1 MEQRASVL
9 KRPLWTTREL
19 LTAMVI
25 AVVFGIA
32 VVSSTY
38 LYAAVLGLGIF
49 ARSAATGLFFL
60 PAAFAAYVLRKPGA
74 VLLVCVVS
82 GLVAIPF
89 TPYGLLVLGIGGLT
103 GVIGELATWI
113 VTRYRYFGLPRL
125 AATGALAGLIEFG
138 SVLASSLRSTPLTPE
153 LAALA
158 TALSVGAFVAATLA
172 GYALANAVQRT
183 GVLANTALGRERMEV
198 Q

>member
-1 MEQRASVL
+1 MEQVQPI
-9 KRPLWTTREL
+9 KRPLWSTREL
-19 LTAMVI
+19 LIAMVI
-25 AVVFGIA
+25 AVVFGIV

-89 TPYGLLVLGIGGLT
+89 TPYGLLVLGIGALT
-103 GVIGELATWI
+103 GIIGEIATLI
-113 VTRYRYFGLPRL
+113 VTRYRSFGLPRL
-125 AATGALAGLIEFG
+125 LATGALAGLIEFG
-138 SVLASSLRSTPLTPE
+138 SVLASSLRTTPLTVPTVI
-153 LAALA
+153 LA
-158 TALSVGAFVAATLA
+158 TSLSVGAFVLASLAA
-172 GYALANAVQRT
+172 YALANAVQRT
-183 GVLANTALGRERMEV
+183 GVLANTALGREMMEA

>member
-1 MEQRASVL
+1 MEQVQPL

-19 LTAMVI
+19 LIAMVI
-25 AVVFGIA
+25 AVVFG
-32 VVSSTY
+32 VVMVSSTY

-74 VLLVCVVS
+74 VFLVSVVS

-89 TPYGLLVLGIGGLT
+89 TPYGLLVLGIGALT
-103 GVIGELATWI
+103 GAIGELATWI
-113 VTRYRYFGLPRL
+113 VTRYRHFSLHRL
-125 AATGALAGLIEFG
+125 LATGALAGLIEFS
-138 SVLASSLRSTPLTPE
+138 SVLASSLRTTPLTP
-153 LAALA
+153 ALA
-158 TALSVGAFVAATLA
+158 LVAILLSVSAFVIMTFAA
-172 GYALANAVQRT
+172 YAIANAVQRT
-183 GVLANTALGRERMEV
+183 GVLANTALGREMMEA